1 MASLTEKARAAYLII
16 LIFFLLAI
24 GFFAF
29 DYFQLIDA
37 ADIFPFLRKE
47 PGLVNPDSESPS
59 ELEKLEFQKEM
70 EGLAREKDEIQQ
82 KEEELR
88 LQKEKLEAELEKIEQ
103 LKRGLQAKES
113 ELKSAESERNSR
125 EKLVKVLADK
135 VANMPP
141 DSAVQ
146 MLINWPDK
154 DIIDV
159 FIQMDKDAEQD
170 GRQTITTYLLTLFP
184 AERRATITN
193 KWLSRSD
200 AIRAPEST
208 PESEEL

>member
-1 MASLTEKARAAYLII
+1 MASLTDKARAVYLVL
-16 LIFFLLAI
+16 LIFFLVLI

-29 DYFQLIDA
+29 DYFQIINA
-37 ADIFPFLRKE
+37 SEIFPFLSKE

-59 ELEKLEFQKEM
+59 ELEKLEFRKEM
-70 EGLAREKDEIQQ
+70 ERLAKDRDEIAQ
-82 KEEELR
+82 KEEELK
-88 LQKEKLEAELEKIEQ
+88 KEKERLEAELEKIEE
-103 LKRGLQAKES
+103 LKRGLVSKEN
-113 ELKSAESERNSR
+113 ELKSSESEKNSR
-125 EKLVKVLADK
+125 GKLVKVMAEK

-141 DSAVQ
+141 DNAVQ

-184 AERRATITN
+184 ADRRATITN

-200 AIRAPEST
+200 VIKAPESS

>member
-1 MASLTEKARAAYLII
+1 MASLTDKARAVYLVL
-16 LIFFLLAI
+16 LIFFLLLI

-37 ADIFPFLRKE
+37 AEYFPFLRKE
-47 PGLVNPDSESPS
+47 PGLVNADSESPS
-59 ELEKLEFQKEM
+59 ELEKLEFRKEM
-70 EGLAREKDEIQQ
+70 ERLAKDRDEI
-82 KEEELR
+82 
-88 LQKEKLEAELEKIEQ
+88 LQKEDDIRKEREKLDAELEKISE
-103 LKRGLQAKES
+103 LKRGLTAKEN
-113 ELKSAESERNSR
+113 ELKSAESEKNSR
-125 EKLVKVLADK
+125 NKLVKVLAEK

-141 DSAVQ
+141 DNAVQ
-146 MLINWPDK
+146 MLTNWPDK

-159 FIQMDKDAEQD
+159 FIQMDQDAEQD

-184 AERRATITN
+184 AERRAAITN

-200 AIRAPEST
+200 TIRAPESS

>member
-1 MASLTEKARAAYLII
+1 MASLTDKARAVYLVL
-16 LIFFLLAI
+16 LIFFLLLI

-29 DYFQLIDA
+29 DYFQIIDA
-37 ADIFPFLRKE
+37 SEFFPFLRKE
-47 PGLVNPDSESPS
+47 PGLVNADSESPS
-59 ELEKLEFQKEM
+59 ELEKLEFRKEM
-70 EGLAREKDEIQQ
+70 ERLAKDRDEILQ
-82 KEEELR
+82 KEEEIKKERER
-88 LQKEKLEAELEKIEQ
+88 LDAELEKIGE
-103 LKRGLQAKES
+103 LKRGLTTKEK
-113 ELKSAESERNSR
+113 ELKSAEAEKNSR

-141 DSAVQ
+141 DNAVQ
-146 MLINWPDK
+146 MLTNWPDK

-200 AIRAPEST
+200 TIRAPESS

>member
-1 MASLTEKARAAYLII
+1 MASLSDKARAVYLVL
-16 LIFFLLAI
+16 LIFFLMLI

-29 DYFQLIDA
+29 DYFQIINA
-37 ADIFPFLRKE
+37 SEIFPFLNKE
-47 PGLVNPDSESPS
+47 PGLVNADSESPS
-59 ELEKLEFQKEM
+59 ELEKLEFRKEM
-70 EGLAREKDEIQQ
+70 ERLAKDRDEIIQ
-82 KEEELR
+82 KEDELK
-88 LQKEKLEAELEKIEQ
+88 KEKERLEAELEKIEE
-103 LKRGLQAKES
+103 LKRGLSSKEN
-113 ELKSAESERNSR
+113 ELKSAESEKNSR
-125 EKLVKVLADK
+125 GKLVKVMAEK

-141 DSAVQ
+141 DNAVQ

-154 DIIDV
+154 DVIDV

-200 AIRAPEST
+200 VIHAPEST
-208 PESEEL
+208 QESEEL

>member
-1 MASLTEKARAAYLII
+1 MASLTDKARAVYLVL
-16 LIFFLLAI
+16 LIFFLLLI

-29 DYFQLIDA
+29 DYFQIIDA
-37 ADIFPFLRKE
+37 AEFFPFLRKE
-47 PGLVNPDSESPS
+47 PGLVNADSESPS
-59 ELEKLEFQKEM
+59 ELEKLEFRKEM
-70 EGLAREKDEIQQ
+70 ERLAKDRDEIFQ
-82 KEEELR
+82 KEEDIRKERER
-88 LQKEKLEAELEKIEQ
+88 LDAELEKISE
-103 LKRGLQAKES
+103 LKRGLTAKEN
-113 ELKSAESERNSR
+113 ELKSAESEKNSR
-125 EKLVKVLADK
+125 NKLVKVLAEK

-141 DSAVQ
+141 DNAVQ
-146 MLINWPDK
+146 MLTNWPDK

-159 FIQMDKDAEQD
+159 FIQMDQDAEQD

-200 AIRAPEST
+200 TIRAPESS

>member
-1 MASLTEKARAAYLII
+1 MASLTDKARAVYLVLLI
-16 LIFFLLAI
+16 LFLLLI

-29 DYFQLIDA
+29 DYFQIIDA
-37 ADIFPFLRKE
+37 SEFFPFLKKE
-47 PGLVNPDSESPS
+47 PGLVNADAESPS
-59 ELEKLEFQKEM
+59 ELEKLEFRKEM
-70 EGLAREKDEIQQ
+70 ERLAKDRDEILQ
-82 KEEELR
+82 KEEEIKKERER
-88 LQKEKLEAELEKIEQ
+88 LDAELEKIGE
-103 LKRGLQAKES
+103 LKRGLTTKEK
-113 ELKSAESERNSR
+113 ELKSAEAEKNSR

-141 DSAVQ
+141 DNAVQ
-146 MLINWPDK
+146 MLTNWPDK

-200 AIRAPEST
+200 TIRAPESS

>member
-1 MASLTEKARAAYLII
+1 MASLTDKARAVYLVL
-16 LIFFLLAI
+16 LIVFLLLI

-29 DYFQLIDA
+29 DYFQIIDA
-37 ADIFPFLRKE
+37 SEFFPFLKKE
-47 PGLVNPDSESPS
+47 PGLVNADAESPS
-59 ELEKLEFQKEM
+59 ELEKLEFRKEM
-70 EGLAREKDEIQQ
+70 ERLAKDRDEI
-82 KEEELR
+82 
-88 LQKEKLEAELEKIEQ
+88 LQKEGEIKKERERLDAELEKIGE
-103 LKRGLQAKES
+103 LKRGLTTKEK
-113 ELKSAESERNSR
+113 ELKSAEAEKNSR

-141 DSAVQ
+141 DNAVQ
-146 MLINWPDK
+146 MLTNWPDK

-200 AIRAPEST
+200 TIRAPESS

>member
-1 MASLTEKARAAYLII
+1 MASLTDKARAVYLVLLI
-16 LIFFLLAI
+16 LFLVLI

-29 DYFQLIDA
+29 DYFQIINA
-37 ADIFPFLRKE
+37 SEIFPFLNKE

-59 ELEKLEFQKEM
+59 ELEKLEFRKEM
-70 EGLAREKDEIQQ
+70 ERLAKDRDEIIQ
-82 KEEELR
+82 KEDELK
-88 LQKEKLEAELEKIEQ
+88 KEKERLEAELEKIEE
-103 LKRGLQAKES
+103 LKRGLTSKEN

-125 EKLVKVLADK
+125 GKLVKVMAEK

-141 DSAVQ
+141 DNAVQ

-200 AIRAPEST
+200 SIRAPEST